1 MIRPG
6 IPDLA
11 VWRRVRRYA
20 VPTAMIEACTTAR
33 EAGDW
38 RAACAA
44 GRIDVAF
51 DLADVRREHGDR
63 QADLIEAD
71 LAVLAPDLLRWHL
84 PRVLG
89 GRTSIA
95 THEHYLLSV
104 RDGRFGAD
112 DVGLVLTTPK
122 TVDGSQRLRLTV
134 GRAGIDDRDGR
145 RADLPPVFWSAAHV
159 GGLAAA
165 YGGSA
170 DRLPGFEPDGTARPF
185 EAYATEVV
193 STDPASRWEVY
204 DRRLVDGDIVGAWAV
219 GGVDLDPTEPDR
231 RSVRLS
237 TMGNSIVARGIAAEM
252 ARLHARY
259 GADEARISGHWGP
272 IARVRRGADGRP
284 AVRMIGY
291 DPDSWRLPQL
301 VPLVHTRP
309 ADLELVRAGW
319 IEPAALHPLVRRAL
333 FPGSPDPAA
342 PSVGTDLK
350 VSVPVRCRGAWHTV
364 VHADGQLTPVSHPP
378 EEVSRERMLRT
389 LGGQVS
395 GCFAVVEAWHGSTDR
410 LPRPLRELRRHV
422 LQRVQHGGSAA
433 LAELLDAGLDPRMV
447 DGRGGTLLHHTR
459 AMDDPALVRRLV
471 DAGVPV
477 DATNRRGRTALHVT
491 VGDGGTVEMVRA
503 LLEAGA
509 DPHLPAEGTTAA
521 EIAEYKSELHDEDD
535 DEPHPMIAIGKLI
548 DGWEDR

>member
-1 MIRPG
+1 MTVLG
-6 IPDLA
+6 IPHLT
-11 VWRRVRRYA
+11 VWRRIRRYA
-20 VPTAMIEACTTAR
+20 VPAAMVEACAAAR

-71 LAVLAPDLLRWHL
+71 LAVFAPDLLRWHL

-95 THEHYLLSV
+95 THETYLLSA
-104 RDGRFGAD
+104 RDGRVGAD

-134 GRAGIDDRDGR
+134 GKTRIGGDQGLID
-145 RADLPPVFWSAAHV
+145 LSPVFWSAAHV

-165 YGGSA
+165 YGGSP
-170 DRLPGFEPDGTARPF
+170 DRLPGFEPDGTIRPF

-193 STDPASRWEVY
+193 PGDPASRWEVY
-204 DRRLVDGDIVGAWAV
+204 DRRLVDGDVVGAWAV
-219 GGVDLDPTEPDR
+219 GGADLDPTEPDH

-237 TMGNSIVARGIAAEM
+237 SMGNSIVALGVAAEM
-252 ARLHARY
+252 ARLHARH
-259 GADEARISGHWGP
+259 GVDEAKISGHWGP
-272 IARVRRGADGRP
+272 IAVVSRDAHGRP
-284 AVRMIGY
+284 GVRMIGY
-291 DPDSWRLPQL
+291 DPKTWRLPQL
-301 VPLVHTRP
+301 APLVHTRP

-319 IEPAALHPLVRRAL
+319 IGRADLHPLVRQAL
-333 FPGSPDPAA
+333 FPGSPAPDA
-342 PSVGTDLK
+342 PSAGTDLR

-364 VHADGQLTPVSHPP
+364 VHADGRLTPVSHPP

-395 GCFAVVEAWHGSTDR
+395 GCFAAVEAWHGSADR

-433 LAELLDAGLDPRMV
+433 LAEMLDAGLDPRMV

-459 AMDDPALVRRLV
+459 AMDDPALVRRLIDV
-471 DAGVPV
+471 GVPV
-477 DATNRRGRTALHVT
+477 DAADRRGRTALHVT
-491 VGDGGTVEMVRA
+491 VSDGGTVEQVRA

-509 DPHLPAEGTTAA
+509 DPHLGGGDTTAA
-521 EIAEYKSELHDEDD
+521 EIAEYKSELHVDD
-535 DEPHPMIAIGKLI
+535 DEPHPMTAIRKLI
-548 DGWEDR
+548 DEWETR